1 MLKPLSFS
9 SIAFKNVS
17 RKPLR
22 TGILVISVVLLACV
36 CVFALSFIFRVDGS
50 IRKIADRLGADVLIV
65 PAGSRGAAE
74 EVLLENRVKSFYMDK
89 AVVARLQQI
98 EGIDKLTHQTYLVT
112 LSSLCCSVPETVVVA
127 FNQKTDFI
135 LGPWLTNKIGRT
147 RGKGEAIAGKESA
160 FNIAVGLTDVSTVM
174 FGSLITMAGV
184 LDKTGTGLDNAV
196 FISDE
201 NIDDI
206 LKKGNT
212 SIRPDQI
219 SIVFAKIKKGYDPR
233 KVAGAI
239 EDSMV
244 EVDTMTRKDI
254 GKSVIA
260 AFSDMSRIFT
270 LTVIIASL
278 LCAFLAWAVFSAV
291 VNERAAE
298 IGIMRAMGAREM
310 QVVRIFFIEA
320 FVIGVAGSVLGVLV
334 GTALFQVLLG
344 GFTMVKTLSADLD
357 AFERLYVSALAFSM
371 GAGICVV
378 GAFASLRRIKKMEPL
393 AILKGQ

>member
-1 MLKPLSFS
+1 MAPPLSFS
-9 SIAFKNVS
+9 SIAFKNVR

-22 TGILVISVVLLACV
+22 TGILVLSVVLLACV
-36 CVFALSFIFRVDGS
+36 CVFALTFVFRVDRS
-50 IRKIADRLGADVLIV
+50 ITKMTDRLGADILIV
-65 PAGSRGAAE
+65 PSGSRGAAE

-89 AVVARLQQI
+89 SVVSRLQQI

-112 LSSLCCSVPETVVVA
+112 LTSLCCSVPEAVVVA
-127 FNQKTDFI
+127 FNQDSDFI
-135 LGPWLTNKIGRT
+135 LGPWLTKKVGR
-147 RGKGEAIAGKESA
+147 RLGKGEAIAGKESA
-160 FNIAVGLTDVSTVM
+160 FNIALGLTDVSTVM
-174 FGSLITMAGV
+174 FGNLFTIVGV

-201 NIDDI
+201 NIQDI
-206 LKKGNT
+206 LEKGNVP
-212 SIRPDQI
+212 IQPDQI
-219 SIVFAKIKKGYDPR
+219 SIVFAKVKKGYDPR
-233 KVAGAI
+233 KVAGTI

-270 LTVIIASL
+270 LTVIIASV

-298 IGIMRAMGAREM
+298 IGIMRAMGARESH
-310 QVVRIFFIEA
+310 VSRIFFIEA
-320 FVIGVAGSVLGVLV
+320 FSIGVAGSILGVVLGTV
-334 GTALFQVLLG
+334 LFQVLLS
-344 GFTMVKTLSADLD
+344 GFTVVKTLSADLTV
-357 AFERLYVSALAFSM
+357 AERLYVSALAFAM

-378 GAFASLRRIKKMEPL
+378 GAFVSLRRIKKIEPL